1 MSVFT
6 PEVAGLLRGAKLAA
20 RLDEALRD
28 HALVLPGLRGDH
40 ELDGNTQVYLG
51 SCSGKDAERLVAVLV
66 YARLKLAED
75 RERAS
80 RDAAAGA
87 VPAAI

>member
-6 PEVAGLLRGAKLAA
+6 PKVAGLLRGAKAAA

-40 ELDGNTQVYLG
+40 ELDGNAQVHLG
-51 SCSGKDAERLVAVLV
+51 SCSGEAAERLVAVLV
-66 YARLKLAED
+66 YARMKIAED
-75 RERAS
+75 REQVS
-80 RDAAAGA
+80 RDAAKAL
-87 VPAAI
+87 PAAI

>member
-1 MSVFT
+1 MSTFT
-6 PEVAGLLRGAKLAA
+6 PEVAGLLRGAKAAA

-51 SCSGKDAERLVAVLV
+51 GCSGEVSERLVAVLV
-66 YARLKLAED
+66 YARIKLAED
-75 RERAS
+75 REQAS
-80 RDAAAGA
+80 RDAAQAA
-87 VPAAI
+87 PAAT